1 MLGEDESPAFR
12 LRVCGAILGVIVV
25 ADGVDAEGV
34 EAEGVEAD
42 AMGCCCETALLL
54 SFGVPSTTGGPFC

>member
-42 AMGCCCETALLL
+42 AMGCCC
-54 SFGVPSTTGGPFC
+54 